1 MPYEI
6 ELERDFENGLD
17 RYVITVED
25 GFDSHDADE
34 LGEWMT
40 AAAQNPTAAF
50 TLDAT
55 HVRPGRRAPLERLF
69 VRIARLRQR
78 VWVVRRGAATRAPLV
93 FGFAGVLPVLG

>member
-6 ELERDFENGLD
+6 ELERDVENGLD

-25 GFDSHDADE
+25 GFDSRDADE

-40 AAAQNPTAAF
+40 AAALNPTAAF
-50 TLDAT
+50 TVDAT

-69 VRIARLRQR
+69 AHVARLRRR
-78 VWVVRRGAATRAPLV
+78 VEVVRRGAAARVPMAI
-93 FGFAGVLPVLG
+93 GFAGGLPVLG

>member
-6 ELERDFENGLD
+6 ELERDFDSGLD

-25 GFDSHDADE
+25 GFDARDADE

-50 TLDAT
+50 TVDAT
-55 HVRPGRRAPLERLF
+55 HVGTGRRAPLERLF
-69 VRIARLRQR
+69 ARIARLRER
-78 VWVVRRGAATRAPLV
+78 VQVVRRGVAAKGPMVIGLAGGLPV
-93 FGFAGVLPVLG
+93 FG

>member
-6 ELERDFENGLD
+6 ELERDFDSGLD

-25 GFDSHDADE
+25 GFDSHDADK

-40 AAAQNPTAAF
+40 AAALNPTATF

-55 HVRPGRRAPLERLF
+55 HVRAGRRAPLERLF
-69 VRIARLRQR
+69 IRIARLRQR
-78 VWVVRRGAATRAPLV
+78 VWVVRRGVATKAPLV
-93 FGFAGVLPVLG
+93 FGVAGVLPVLG

>member
-25 GFDSHDADE
+25 GFDACDADE

-40 AAAQNPTAAF
+40 AAALNPTAAF

-69 VRIARLRQR
+69 KRIARLRRR
-78 VWVVRRGAATRAPLV
+78 VEVVRRGAVARVPVVIGLV
-93 FGFAGVLPVLG
+93 EGLPALG